1 MFTNSEMAKCLDEIF
16 LDALKADESIMQLTE
31 GRIYSTCVDI
41 PPMDDDNTPLPYII
55 ITDDP
60 YNNDLGTKDDM
71 WEGNIDKVQSSVLI
85 SAISPEAIKHLRML
99 IRKAIRKHVISNDLG
114 YLYLSSSSNDGIAWD
129 WQKPCYYDT
138 LHYSCDMEVDLTGES
153 DEQEENE

>member
-55 ITDDP
+55 IRGNAARYGHLFEDDWICKSSIGSADRFLQIRQIRGP
-60 YNNDLGTKDDM
+60 GTK
-71 WEGNIDKVQSSVLI
+71 
-85 SAISPEAIKHLRML
+85 
-99 IRKAIRKHVISNDLG
+99 
-114 YLYLSSSSNDGIAWD
+114 
-129 WQKPCYYDT
+129 
-138 LHYSCDMEVDLTGES
+138 
-153 DEQEENE
+153 